1 MSKAF
6 AFAGARVGYL
16 AASKGIIDC
25 VRIVRMPYH
34 LSAVTQAA
42 ALAAF
47 DHTDEQLSRVAHL
60 REIRNATAA
69 WLREQTYKGRPL
81 ETAATQSNFIL
92 FGGHFDKRERV
103 FDELLKRGVL
113 IRVVGP
119 DGWMRVCMGTIVRE
133 TSESKVELSLNLD
146 GTGKTDIDTS
156 VPFYNHMM
164 TALGKHSLIDLTIKA
179 TGDTDIDAH
188 HTVEDIAIVFGE
200 ALKQALGDKR
210 GIRRFAD
217 ATVPLDEALAKAVVD
232 ISGRPYCVCSGEPEG
247 FEYCMIGGH
256 FTGSLVRHVM
266 ESIANHAGICL
277 HLQVL
282 AGRDPHHIAEA
293 EFKALARALRFA
305 IEPDPR
311 VDGIPSTKGAL

>member
-1 MSKAF
+1 M
-6 AFAGARVGYL
+6 AR
-16 AASKGIIDC
+16 
-25 VRIVRMPYH
+25 
-34 LSAVTQAA
+34 
-42 ALAAF
+42 
-47 DHTDEQLSRVAHL
+47 
-60 REIRNATAA
+60 TA
-69 WLREQTYKGRPL
+69 
-81 ETAATQSNFIL
+81 
-92 FGGHFDKRERV
+92 
-103 FDELLKRGVL
+103 
-113 IRVVGP
+113 
-119 DGWMRVCMGTIVRE
+119 TIVRE

-232 ISGRPYCVCSGEPEG
+232 IAGRPYCVCTGEPEG

-266 ESIANHAGICL
+266 ESIAMHAGICL
-277 HLQVL
+277 HLHVIS
-282 AGRDPHHIAEA
+282 GRDPHHIAEA

>member
-1 MSKAF
+1 M
-6 AFAGARVGYL
+6 AR
-16 AASKGIIDC
+16 
-25 VRIVRMPYH
+25 
-34 LSAVTQAA
+34 
-42 ALAAF
+42 
-47 DHTDEQLSRVAHL
+47 
-60 REIRNATAA
+60 TA
-69 WLREQTYKGRPL
+69 
-81 ETAATQSNFIL
+81 
-92 FGGHFDKRERV
+92 
-103 FDELLKRGVL
+103 
-113 IRVVGP
+113 
-119 DGWMRVCMGTIVRE
+119 TIVRE

-200 ALKQALGDKR
+200 ALKQAL
-210 GIRRFAD
+210 
-217 ATVPLDEALAKAVVD
+217 AVVD
-232 ISGRPYCVCSGEPEG
+232 ISGRPYCVCTGEPEG

-266 ESIANHAGICL
+266 ESIAMHAGICL
-277 HLQVL
+277 HLQVIS
-282 AGRDPHHIAEA
+282 GRDPHHIAEA